1 MPDYIINFFLIP
13 FVIFFTNI
21 LAKKIK
27 RLNNFSGL
35 PHQILTKKEAIP
47 LSGGLTL
54 IFLII
59 VKFNFIEINLFFFL
73 MPIFLIGFLADIRIL
88 KSPIIRFG
96 LQIIILSIF
105 IIFLDLTILDIRV
118 PWFDN
123 FLANKYFNYFFVLFC
138 FLVLINGS
146 NFIDGNNALV
156 IGYYSLIFFVI
167 LNLNN
172 FEPNIQYQNFLNFL
186 LISLLTLLIFNIFNK
201 LYLGD
206 GGVYL
211 LSTITGYFLVKLY
224 ADNPNI
230 SPFFI
235 VNLLWYPSFE
245 ILFSL
250 IRKIKAKYSP
260 MDPDTQHLHQL
271 IFRKFLAC
279 FNNRVVISNSLTGI
293 TINTYHLII
302 FYISFLNYSES
313 LFQVYMITLN
323 IMIYL
328 FLYFLLKNNLFI
340 KK

>member
-1 MPDYIINFFLIP
+1 MFEYIINFFLIC
-13 FVIFFTNI
+13 FGIFFINFF
-21 LAKKIK
+21 AKKIK
-27 RLNNFSGL
+27 SLNNFSGL
-35 PHQILTKKEAIP
+35 SHQILTKKDAIP
-47 LSGGLTL
+47 LSGGLAL

-59 VKFNFIEINLFFFL
+59 TKFNIIEVNLLFFL
-73 MPIFLIGFLADIRIL
+73 ILIFLIGFLADIRIL

-96 LQIIILSIF
+96 LQIIILFLF
-105 IIFLDLTILDIRV
+105 IIFFDLTILDIRV
-118 PWFDN
+118 SWFDN
-123 FLANKYFNYFFVLFC
+123 LLTNKNFNYFFVLFC

-156 IGYYSLIFFVI
+156 IGYYSLVFFVI
-167 LNLNN
+167 LSLNN
-172 FEPNIQYQNFLNFL
+172 NELNIQYQNFLFFL
-186 LISLLTLLIFNIFNK
+186 FISLLTLLIFNIFNQ

-211 LSTITGYFLVKLY
+211 LSTITGYLLVKLY
-224 ADNPNI
+224 ADNQDI

-271 IFRKFLAC
+271 IFRKFLAY
-279 FNNRVVISNSLTGI
+279 FNNRAVISNSLTGI
-293 TINTYHLII
+293 TINIYHLII
-302 FYISFLNYSES
+302 FYISLLNYSES
-313 LFQVYMITLN
+313 LFQIRIIILN
-323 IMIYL
+323 IVIYL
-328 FLYFLLKNNLFI
+328 FVYFLLKNNLFI

>member
-1 MPDYIINFFLIP
+1 MFDYIINFFLIC
-13 FVIFFTNI
+13 FGIFFINFF
-21 LAKKIK
+21 AKKIK
-27 RLNNFSGL
+27 KLNNFSGL
-35 PHQILTKKEAIP
+35 PHQILTKKDAIP
-47 LSGGLTL
+47 LSGGLAL

-59 VKFNFIEINLFFFL
+59 MKFNIIEVNLFFFL
-73 MPIFLIGFLADIRIL
+73 IPIFLIGFLADIRIL
-88 KSPIIRFG
+88 KSPFTRFA
-96 LQIIILSIF
+96 LQIIILLFF
-105 IIFLDLTILDIRV
+105 IIFFDLTILDIRV
-118 PWFDN
+118 SWFDN
-123 FLANKYFNYFFVLFC
+123 LLANKYFNYFFVLFC

-156 IGYYSLIFFVI
+156 IGYYSLVFFVI

-172 FEPNIQYQNFLNFL
+172 NELNIQYQNFLFFL
-186 LISLLTLLIFNIFNK
+186 FASLLTLLIFNIFNQ

-211 LSTITGYFLVKLY
+211 LSTITGYLLVKLY
-224 ADNPNI
+224 TDNQVI

-250 IRKIKAKYSP
+250 IRKIKSKYSP

-271 IFRKFLAC
+271 IFRKFLAYS
-279 FNNRVVISNSLTGI
+279 NNRVVISNSLTGI
-293 TINTYHLII
+293 TINIYHLII

-313 LFQVYMITLN
+313 LFQIYIIILN
-323 IMIYL
+323 VVIYL
-328 FLYFLLKNNLFI
+328 FVYFLLKNNLFI